1 MNLFAAATDEVTFT
15 LLGPKPPVPLELWG
29 SPALL
34 VCIAGGL
41 LFIGLL
47 IWAQRSRRTVATPA
61 IVKLETVLADPANDV
76 AAVTLALRRYLAEVD
91 IRAATSLSTAELTT
105 RISALPVFLP
115 ARQPLLAALTA
126 ADAAKFARS
135 PVELPLLAAGI
146 REAAQ
151 RIENARRTFGPASR

>member
-1 MNLFAAATDEVTFT
+1 MNLLAAATDEVTFT
-15 LLGPKPPVPLELWG
+15 LLGPKPPVPPGFWS
-29 SPALL
+29 SPSALGWIS
-34 VCIAGGL
+34 VGL

-47 IWAQRSRRTVATPA
+47 IWARRSRRPVSTPA
-61 IVKLETVLADPANDV
+61 IVELETVLADPANDV

-115 ARQPLLAALTA
+115 ARQPLLAVLTA
-126 ADAAKFARS
+126 ADAAKFARN